1 MVSCASSPNLTE
13 VMEYAGMRIV
23 ITGAAGRI
31 GIQMVEELADDY
43 DLCLIDRVRLPQKSV
58 VADLAQ
64 NLGGPSGR
72 TWWRFG
78 RQSWFDSFRG
88 ADVVLHLAGDVRNDA
103 PWDSVY
109 VHNIKATW
117 NVLEAVAR
125 FQVPRVIFASS
136 NWAIKA
142 LERSLAPACYQADGP
157 KIGSAAPPQP
167 IGPYGISKALG
178 EMAGRMF
185 VDQRQLRS
193 FVAVRIGAYGPE
205 AHKSD
210 EGLRAIWVGVQ
221 DLRSLLR
228 RCVESSFEG
237 FHVVYGV
244 SGQPTAPY
252 DLSYTRKC
260 LSWQPRQNALN
271 GRI

>member
-1 MVSCASSPNLTE
+1 
-13 VMEYAGMRIV
+13 MRVV

-72 TWWRFG
+72 TWWSFG
-78 RQSWFDSFRG
+78 RESWFDSFRG

-103 PWDSVY
+103 PWDSVC

-117 NVLEAVAR
+117 NVLEAAAR
-125 FQVPRVIFASS
+125 FQVPRVVFASS
-136 NWAIKA
+136 NWAIKG
-142 LERSLAPACYQADGP
+142 LEQSLAPACYQADGP

-167 IGPYGISKALG
+167 MGPYGISKALG
-178 EMAGRMF
+178 ERAGRMF
-185 VDQRQLRS
+185 VDQRQLHS
-193 FVAVRIGAYGPE
+193 LVAVRIGAYGAE
-205 AHKSD
+205 AHKTD
-210 EGLRAIWVGVQ
+210 ERLRAIWLGVQ

-228 RCVESSFEG
+228 RCVESSLQG

-252 DLSYTRKC
+252 DLSYTCKC

-271 GRI
+271 VRI